1 MLGRGVACALTG
13 ASYGSITRAPLSAA
27 SHSRKYLLMNIYLPI
42 AEMSV
47 NAALFLGM
55 GWAVGFLSGM
65 FGVGGGFLLTPLL
78 MFMGVPTAVAVGTG
92 SMQILASSVSGAVAQ
107 YQRNNVDIKMGAVLV
122 VGGVI
127 GSVIGVSLMKI
138 LRQVGQFDLFVAL
151 SYVLFLGA
159 VGALMMIESVGT
171 IRKRQTGQA
180 SPRKTGQHSWVH
192 GLPFK
197 MRFHRSKLY
206 ISALPPAMIGAF
218 VGFMAAIMGVGG
230 GFVMVPAMIY
240 LLRVPTSV
248 VIGTSLFQI
257 TFVMAVTTFLQAVQ
271 NKSVDVVLAL
281 LLIVGGVIGAQ
292 FGAAAGAKLKGEQLR
307 FLLAGLVL
315 LVCLRI
321 GWDLMNKPV
330 EIYSIGP
337 VIGGAN

>member
-1 MLGRGVACALTG
+1 
-13 ASYGSITRAPLSAA
+13 
-27 SHSRKYLLMNIYLPI
+27 MNIYLPI

-78 MFMGVPTAVAVGTG
+78 IFMGVPTAVAVGTG
-92 SMQILASSVSGAVAQ
+92 SMQILASSVSGAIAQ
-107 YQRNNVDIKMGAVLV
+107 YQRRNVDIKMGAVLV
-122 VGGVI
+122 AGGI
-127 GSVIGVSLMKI
+127 LGSVIGVALMKV
-138 LRQVGQFDLFVAL
+138 LRQMGQFELFVSL
-151 SYVLFLGA
+151 CYVTFLGV
-159 VGALMMIESVGT
+159 VGALMMIESVGS
-171 IRKRQTGQA
+171 IRKQHTGQV
-180 SPRKTGQHSWVH
+180 SVRKTRQHSWVH
-192 GLPFK
+192 GLPLK

-257 TFVMAVTTFLQAVQ
+257 VFVMAATTLLQAMQ
-271 NKSVDVVLAL
+271 NKAVDVVLAL

-292 FGAAAGAKLKGEQLR
+292 FGAAAGARLKGEQLR

-321 GWDLMNKPV
+321 GWDLMIKPT
-330 EIYSIGP
+330 EIFSIGP
-337 VIGGAN
+337 AIGG

>member
-1 MLGRGVACALTG
+1 
-13 ASYGSITRAPLSAA
+13 
-27 SHSRKYLLMNIYLPI
+27 MNIYLPI

-47 NAALFLGM
+47 NVAVFLSM
-55 GWAVGFLSGM
+55 GCAVGFLSGM

-78 MFMGVPTAVAVGTG
+78 IFMGVPTAVSVGTG
-92 SMQILASSVSGAVAQ
+92 SMQILASSVSGAIAQ
-107 YQRNNVDIKMGAVLV
+107 YRRRNVDIKMGLVLV
-122 VGGVI
+122 AGGVV
-127 GSVIGVSLMKI
+127 GAAIGVGLVRI
-138 LRQVGQFDLFVAL
+138 LRQIGQFDLFVSL

-159 VGALMMIESVGT
+159 VGGLMMIESVGT
-171 IRKRQTGQA
+171 IRRARSGNPVTA
-180 SPRKTGQHSWVH
+180 RKTGQHSWVH

-197 MRFHRSKLY
+197 MRFKRSKLY
-206 ISALPPAMIGAF
+206 ISALPPAAIGAF
-218 VGFMAAIMGVGG
+218 VGFLAAVMGVGG

-257 TFVMAVTTFLQAVQ
+257 VFVMAVTTLLQAMQ
-271 NKSVDVVLAL
+271 NKTVDVVLAM

-292 FGAAAGAKLKGEQLR
+292 LGVIAGARLKGEQLR
-307 FLLAGLVL
+307 FLLAALVL

-321 GWDLMNKPV
+321 AWELIVRPG

-337 VIGGAN
+337 LLGGI

>member
-1 MLGRGVACALTG
+1 
-13 ASYGSITRAPLSAA
+13 
-27 SHSRKYLLMNIYLPI
+27 MNIYLPI

-47 NAALFLGM
+47 NAALFLSM
-55 GWAVGFLSGM
+55 GCAVGFLSGL

-78 MFMGVPTAVAVGTG
+78 IFMGVPSAVAVGTG
-92 SMQILASSVSGAVAQ
+92 SMQILASSVSGAIAQ
-107 YQRNNVDIKMGAVLV
+107 YRRKNVDVKMGAVLV
-122 VGGVI
+122 AGGII

-138 LRQVGQFDLFVAL
+138 LRQMGQFDLFVSL
-151 SYVLFLGA
+151 SYVTFLGA

-171 IRKRQTGQA
+171 LRRTDGHA
-180 SPRKTGQHSWVH
+180 AARKTGQHSWVH

-206 ISALPPAMIGAF
+206 ISVIPPAMIGAF

-257 TFVMAVTTFLQAVQ
+257 VFVMAVTTLLQAMQ
-271 NKSVDVVLAL
+271 NKAVDIVLAV

-292 FGAAAGAKLKGEQLR
+292 FGASAGGRLKGEQLR
-307 FLLAGLVL
+307 FMLAALVL

-321 GWDLMNKPV
+321 GWDLMSKPA

-337 VIGGAN
+337 ILGGGF

>member
-1 MLGRGVACALTG
+1 M
-13 ASYGSITRAPLSAA
+13 
-27 SHSRKYLLMNIYLPI
+27 HIYLPI

-55 GWAVGFLSGM
+55 GCAVGFLSGL

-78 MFMGVPTAVAVGTG
+78 IFMGVPSAVAVGTG
-92 SMQILASSVSGAVAQ
+92 AMQILASSVSGAIAQ
-107 YQRNNVDIKMGAVLV
+107 YRRNNVDVKMGMVLV
-122 VGGVI
+122 AGGVV

-138 LRQVGQFDLFVAL
+138 LRQAGQFDLFVSL
-151 SYVLFLGA
+151 SYVTFLGA
-159 VGALMMIESVGT
+159 VGALMLIESVNT
-171 IRKRQTGQA
+171 LRRTRVGQPVSA
-180 SPRKTGQHSWVH
+180 RKTGQHNWVH

-206 ISALPPAMIGAF
+206 ISVIPPAMIGAF

-257 TFVMAVTTFLQAVQ
+257 VFVMAVTTWLQATQ
-271 NKSVDVVLAL
+271 NKAVDVVLAM
-281 LLIVGGVIGAQ
+281 LLIIGGVIGAQ
-292 FGAAAGAKLKGEQLR
+292 FGATAGGKLKGEQLR
-307 FLLAGLVL
+307 FMLAALVL

-321 GWDLMNKPV
+321 GWDLMAKPS

-337 VIGGAN
+337 VLGGGF